1 MLDAIVVICSAIIF
15 ILSGGQI
22 FKNRF
27 SNNSL
32 LAAILGFLAAA
43 VTLFLVKD
51 VREIAL
57 ELLNVNVKRN
67 EFLTASE
74 YYLRGNERMSQGKF
88 QDALSDFDAAILI
101 KPDYAQALLSR
112 AKVKTELK
120 DYISALIDAESAKK
134 SMPSLVEVDNVKK
147 YIESRAKLDSL
158 SGLFEEMDSN
168 K

>member
-1 MLDAIVVICSAIIF
+1 
-15 ILSGGQI
+15 
-22 FKNRF
+22 
-27 SNNSL
+27 
-32 LAAILGFLAAA
+32 
-43 VTLFLVKD
+43 
-51 VREIAL
+51 
-57 ELLNVNVKRN
+57 
-67 EFLTASE
+67 
-74 YYLRGNERMSQGKF
+74 MSQGKF